1 MSPIEAKADLF
12 IHGID
17 LARVGPIFMKKLLND
32 FVIIFLSSLT
42 VPSFS

>member
-1 MSPIEAKADLF
+1 MSPIEAKGDLF

-17 LARVGPIFMKKLLND
+17 LARVGPIFMKKLLNYS
-32 FVIIFLSSLT
+32 VINFLSSVT